1 MAREAVAPRPKVQRG
16 DKGVGERSEQLL
28 GGRRAGACFAQ
39 RARGVRQSSRR
50 AGAINPNADDDDA
63 LMGGARVARRDRD
76 AFEENPGELAAIQQ
90 KVVRPFQREAFSQPA
105 DSPNRV
111 N

>member
-1 MAREAVAPRPKVQRG
+1 MSGPNN
-16 DKGVGERSEQLL
+16 SL

-39 RARGVRQSSRR
+39 RARWVRQSSRR